1 MRLKMTGSFKKYTA
15 LSLLIPAVLLC
26 APLTLLAMDKETG
39 QQKQGPLRPVRQTA
53 ASAAR
58 EAASAK
64 RAGREPDSSASASGK
79 SRTPAS
85 VAGKGREAIT
95 TSRDLTVHELQL
107 ALEEAEAALR
117 EKETAVAQIRQK
129 LAAAMAKETASVQGK
144 DNTSNRSVAQG
155 FCEKAKAAALTAA
168 GNTKVPFNK
177 DTYFSLMEKLEG
189 ISSAFTSRLSSFSQM
204 EHYGVSTDDFFLK
217 KASDADTRDCYS
229 ALEYIIEID
238 GMFKSLNI
246 PTPEI
251 VGWLKAL
258 TQLEHYQGKFNYLLY
273 PHVNWVI
280 RGVLKDFKEKQKS
293 IPYSLL
299 R

>member
-1 MRLKMTGSFKKYTA
+1 MIGSFKKCTA

-26 APLTLLAMDKETG
+26 APLTLLAMDKEAP
-39 QQKQGPLRPVRQTA
+39 QKKQGPLRPVRQTA

-64 RAGREPDSSASASGK
+64 RAGRAPASAAASSGK

-85 VAGKGREAIT
+85 PAGKGREAIT
-95 TSRDLTVHELQL
+95 ASRELTVHELQQS
-107 ALEEAEAALR
+107 LEE
-117 EKETAVAQIRQK
+117 KERDVAQARQK
-129 LAAAMAKETASVQGK
+129 LAAATQK
-144 DNTSNRSVAQG
+144 DTSSMQEKDKAFNKSVAQE

-177 DTYFSLMEKLEG
+177 DTYFSLMGKLEG
-189 ISSAFTSRLSSFSQM
+189 ISSAFTSRLSSLSEM

-217 KASDADTRDCYS
+217 KASDVDTRDCYS

-246 PTPEI
+246 TPEI
-251 VGWLKAL
+251 VAWLNAL
-258 TQLEHYQGKFNYLLY
+258 THLERYQGEKYNYLLY
-273 PHVNWVI
+273 PHVNYVV
-280 RGVLKDFKEKQKS
+280 RGIFKEFKERQRS
-293 IPYSLL
+293 IPSALL